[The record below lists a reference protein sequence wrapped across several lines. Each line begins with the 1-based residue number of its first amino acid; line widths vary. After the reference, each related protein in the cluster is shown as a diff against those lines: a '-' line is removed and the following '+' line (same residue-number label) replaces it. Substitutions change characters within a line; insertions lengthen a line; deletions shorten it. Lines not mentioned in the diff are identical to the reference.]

1 MSGCCDHGDSAKKE
15 SPKVSPDN
23 LVGTI
28 LSKFKVS
35 GMDCADEVAAVERSL
50 AVAGIVKVETNLMA
64 ETVTVAHEKSINE
77 DRIKVLIEKAGLKVI
92 EDKRLSFF
100 KEHSKRITLVGLSG
114 LFLGIGLVLDWISLY
129 EKVTLGMF
137 LISIG
142 LSGGIIFPKAFR
154 SIMKIHLDMNVLMT
168 VAVLGAICI
177 KEYSEA
183 ASVVFLF
190 SLAELLEAMSVA
202 RARNAIREVLKV
214 APKDALII
222 DESGKAVT
230 VAVSDLKVGNIV
242 VVRPGDNIPVD
253 GTIVDGI
260 SSVNEASL
268 TGESRAVD
276 KKKDDKVLAGTIN
289 ESGALRVKVEKDFKD
304 TKISQII
311 SMIEDAQKEKAPSQ
325 RFVDKF
331 SSIYTPA
338 VLGFALL
345 VATIPPMFFGGDWQ
359 SWIYKA
365 LVLLVIGCPCAL
377 VIATPVSVVSGLT
390 SLARRGI
397 LVKGGV
403 YLETLGKLKAMALD
417 KTGTITNGKPEV
429 KEMKLFSN
437 VSESEVIRLAAS
449 LESMSSHPLALAMLK
464 YASEKS
470 VSYPHPENFKMITGK
485 GAEGSID
492 GHMYFVGNHNL
503 AHELGI
509 CGPHIEAYLDT
520 VEEKSMSVIVVGH
533 RPHEGC
539 KGEILGIFA
548 LGDTIRSGIE
558 NVIKDFHSAGVQTVA
573 MLSGDNQKTVN
584 AVARKVGIDYAKG
597 GLLPDDKVW
606 EITDLVNKYKYVGM
620 VGDGVNDA
628 PALANASIGFA
639 MGVVG
644 SDTAIETADVALM
657 KDDLSMLPNAIRH
670 GKQVLSVIR
679 FNIGFAIAIKAVF
692 FVLTFLGMTNLW
704 LAVAADM
711 GASLLVTFNALRLL
725 RIQKS

>member
-1 MSGCCDHGDSAKKE
+1 MSGCCDHSDTAKKE
-15 SPKVSPDN
+15 SSKVSPDK

-114 LFLGIGLVLDWISLY
+114 LFLGIGLVLDWMSLY

-222 DESGKAVT
+222 DESGKTVT

-345 VATIPPMFFGGDWQ
+345 VATIPPMFFSGDWQ

-606 EITDLVNKYKYVGM
+606 EISDLVNKYKYVGM